1 MKKTSIRRPRSSSRG
16 RSGVCRLPP
25 FFAYAVPEHR
35 GEVGEGDVDRRTS
48 DVVRDAVG
56 GVVVDAHLSRLGQ
69 LRFEGLRECARK
81 PQEDVGRQRRAVG
94 VVSDGAVDGEFV
106 EHYILLLGE
115 TYLYYTTKIK

>member
-1 MKKTSIRRPRSSSRG
+1 M
-16 RSGVCRLPP
+16 
-25 FFAYAVPEHR
+25 PEHR

-56 GVVVDAHLSRLGQ
+56 GVVVDAHFSRLGQ
-69 LRFEGLRECARK
+69 LRFEGLRERARK

-94 VVSDGAVDGEFV
+94 VVSDGAFDGEFV

-115 TYLYYTTKIK
+115 TYFYYTTKIKKVK